1 MSGAYFPRIQ
11 TVTGALPVSEIDGP
25 VLPHEH
31 LRTDTR
37 WGIGVDSDP
46 CRWLDEERYVL
57 AEFKDLGKGEALG
70 LVVEHSCIG
79 MARDPA
85 SLARISMA
93 ARVPIVAATGFAA
106 QPFAGAA
113 ITRYGV
119 DDLTADL
126 LHEIGA
132 GLDGTGARPGVIV
145 AASWGE
151 TPSPAEERAVTA
163 AARASLR
170 TDLPVAAGGLELL
183 ELLLSQNVPAQR
195 LSAPGADTPA
205 QRKIAETGAYVSVSC
220 ADDVLTLLDAG
231 HAERI
236 LVSSGVRLREHLAGY
251 GGQGYGRL
259 FSSVVPALRAA
270 GVDDGTLRLVTH
282 DNPLRWLTAGQGRLA
297 A

>member
-11 TVTGALPVSEIDGP
+11 TVTGAVPVAEIDGP
-25 VLPHEH
+25 VLPYEH

-46 CRWLDEERYVL
+46 DRWLDEERYVL
-57 AEFKDLGKGEALG
+57 AEVKHLGREQALG

-85 SLARISMA
+85 ALARISMA

-106 QPFAGAA
+106 QPFTGET
-113 ITRYGV
+113 ITRFSV
-119 DDLTADL
+119 EDLTADL

-145 AASWGE
+145 AAAWDE
-151 TPSPAEERAVTA
+151 TPTPAEERAVTA

-170 TDLPVAAGGLELL
+170 TDLPVATGGLELL
-183 ELLLSQNVPAQR
+183 ELLLSQNVPARR
-195 LSAPGADTPA
+195 LSARAGDPLV
-205 QRKIAETGAYVSVSC
+205 QRKIAETGAYVSVDD
-220 ADDVLTLLDAG
+220 AEDVLTLLDSG
-231 HAERI
+231 HAERV
-236 LVSSGVRLREHLAGY
+236 LLSSGVRLREHLSGY

-259 FSSVVPALRAA
+259 FSAVLPALREA
-270 GVDDGTLRLVTH
+270 GVDGDTLRLITH
-282 DNPLRWLTAGQGRLA
+282 ENPLRWLTA
-297 A
+297 